1 MKNFRRILL
10 AAALLGASAFGG
22 FLANAAGPKQVQA
35 APLAA
40 FGPGTKI
47 TLLDVP
53 NVSTNPDV
61 FGSSAVKI
69 GDVGSFT
76 VENSASLVEVTYQG
90 RLLIDATTANGV
102 YFELRVDDAN
112 GMPVNTGQPSGMA
125 LVRNSEAGQFVT
137 SNFSGYW
144 QGLSPGP
151 HTVSV
156 WVRASNVG
164 TLGNNAFIDPGG
176 WSSNIVVVKE
186 MLPFGTTML
195 PMIER

>member
-40 FGPGTKI
+40 FGPGTKV

-53 NVSTNPDV
+53 NISTTPDV

-90 RLLIDATTANGV
+90 RLLIDGMTASGV
-102 YFELRVDDAN
+102 FFELRVDDAN
-112 GMPVNTGQPSGMA
+112 GMQVNTGQPSGMA
-125 LVRNSEAGQFVT
+125 LVRNTEAGQYVT

-156 WVRASNVG
+156 WVRTASGG
-164 TLGNNAFIDPGG
+164 TLGDNALIDPGG

-195 PMIER
+195 PVIER